1 MTTKVTTMEISL
13 ACAED
18 KNICMVLLYCCVVLL
33 LLLPLL
39 LLLLLSSVVK

>member
-1 MTTKVTTMEISL
+1 MTTKVTIMEISL

-33 LLLPLL
+33 LLPLL
-39 LLLLLSSVVK
+39 LLLVLSSVVK